1 MMVSD
6 YYFPD
11 IAINNQLAVI
21 YIANNNFNLIKNGC
35 ILNSMKT
42 NAKI

>member
-21 YIANNNFNLIKNGC
+21 YIANNNLNLIKNGC
-35 ILNSMKT
+35 FLKFNE
-42 NAKI
+42 N